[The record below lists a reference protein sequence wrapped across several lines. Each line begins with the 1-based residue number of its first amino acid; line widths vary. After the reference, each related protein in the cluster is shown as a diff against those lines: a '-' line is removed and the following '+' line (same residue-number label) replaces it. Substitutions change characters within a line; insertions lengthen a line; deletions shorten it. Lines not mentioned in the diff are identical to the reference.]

1 MSKTLWISAGPSCIG
16 KSYLQNQRK
25 DIVSRLTNID
35 TFDNL
40 IDVDT
45 TEEVISI
52 LSKDDKTFLLH
63 LDIGL
68 IPIDAWDDTMRY
80 HPFWMQYLRESKI
93 EKKVVVLGLSY
104 SDYKERLEKR
114 KRINTRYE
122 LNKNLL
128 LVLYNNFINEL
139 ENENIP
145 YILVEAKDNYRTLNK
160 EEFFKKITDE

>member
-1 MSKTLWISAGPSCIG
+1 MGKTLWISAGPTCVG
-16 KSYLQNQRK
+16 KSYLHNERK
-25 DIVSRLTNID
+25 DIVSNLTNID
-35 TFDNL
+35 SFDNI
-40 IDVDT
+40 IDVNT
-45 TEEVISI
+45 TEELTSI

-68 IPIDAWDDTMRY
+68 IPIDSWDDTMRY

-93 EKKVVVLGLSY
+93 EKKIIVLGLSY
-104 SDYKERLEKR
+104 SDYKERLVKR
-114 KRINTRYE
+114 ERINTRYE

-160 EEFFKKITDE
+160 SEFFKKITDE

>member
-52 LSKDDKTFLLH
+52 LSKDDKSFLLH

-160 EEFFKKITDE
+160 SEFFKKITDE

>member
-1 MSKTLWISAGPSCIG
+1 MSKLLWIFTGPSCVG
-16 KSYLQNQRK
+16 KSYLQNERK

-40 IDVDT
+40 IDVNT
-45 TEEVISI
+45 TEELISI
-52 LSKDDKTFLLH
+52 LNKNDKTFSLH
-63 LDIGL
+63 LELGL

-80 HPFWMQYLRESKI
+80 HPFWMQYLQESKI

-114 KRINTRYE
+114 KRINTQYQVS
-122 LNKNLL
+122 KNII
-128 LVLYNNFINEL
+128 LVLYKNFINEL

-145 YILVEAKDNYRTLNK
+145 YILVEAKDDYRTLTK
-160 EEFFKKITDE
+160 KEFFKLITDE

>member
-160 EEFFKKITDE
+160 SEFFKKITDE

>member
-1 MSKTLWISAGPSCIG
+1 MGKTLWISAGPTCVG
-16 KSYLQNQRK
+16 KSYLHNERK
-25 DIVSRLTNID
+25 DIVSKLTNID
-35 TFDNL
+35 SFDNI
-40 IDVDT
+40 IDVNT
-45 TEEVISI
+45 TEELTSI

-63 LDIGL
+63 LDISL

-80 HPFWMQYLRESKI
+80 HPFWVEYLRESKI

-104 SDYKERLEKR
+104 SDYKERLVKR

-160 EEFFKKITDE
+160 SEFFKKITDE

>member
-40 IDVDT
+40 IDVNT

-160 EEFFKKITDE
+160 SEFFKKITDE

>member
-45 TEEVISI
+45 AEEVISI

-160 EEFFKKITDE
+160 SEFFKKITDE

>member
-1 MSKTLWISAGPSCIG
+1 MSKALWISAGPSCIG

-160 EEFFKKITDE
+160 SEFFKKITDE

>member
-1 MSKTLWISAGPSCIG
+1 MSKVLWISAGPSCIG

-40 IDVDT
+40 IDVNT

-68 IPIDAWDDTMRY
+68 IPIDSWDDTMRY

-114 KRINTRYE
+114 KRINTQYQVS
-122 LNKNLL
+122 KNII

-160 EEFFKKITDE
+160 SEFFKKITDE

>member
-40 IDVDT
+40 IDVNT

-52 LSKDDKTFLLH
+52 LSKDDKSFLLH

-160 EEFFKKITDE
+160 SEFFKKITDE